1 MVAAGKILVV
11 DDEPLV
17 ARSCRRILAGAGY
30 EVDTAA
36 TGQDGLN
43 RAVGEDFDL
52 VVADL
57 KLPDL
62 DGMELV
68 RTLRSKQPAIAVII
82 ITGYGS
88 VPSVVEA
95 TKLGVSEYIPKPFT
109 PAQITEAV
117 KTALGTAKEP
127 DKPQIEAGLVKKV
140 LRLASSNQKFGE
152 RLLYEGSR
160 VLCGFPLSSEAK
172 AAIVSGDIV
181 WIEKECGELSIDERN
196 WLEHRLEAEI
206 W

>member
-1 MVAAGKILVV
+1 MVAARKILIV
-11 DDEPLV
+11 DDEPIV
-17 ARSCRRILAGAGY
+17 ARSCRRVLAEAGY

-36 TGQDGLN
+36 TGRDGLN
-43 RAVGEDFDL
+43 RALGEEFDL

-57 KLPDL
+57 RLPDL

-68 RTLRSKQPAIAVII
+68 RTLRRKRWTVAVVI

-88 VPSVVEA
+88 VPSAVEA
-95 TKLGVSEYIPKPFT
+95 MKLGVSEYIQKPFT
-109 PAQITEAV
+109 PEQITKAIRA
-117 KTALGTAKEP
+117 ALGPARELG
-127 DKPQIEAGLVKKV
+127 KPWIEAALVKEV
-140 LRLASSNQKFGE
+140 LKLASSNQKFSE

-160 VLCGFPLSSEAK
+160 VLCGLPLSSEAK

-181 WIEKECGELSIDERN
+181 WIEKECGELSSDERN
-196 WLEHRLEAEI
+196 WLERRLEAEI